1 MKLSGDPAS
10 FLLLRLNQPAAH
22 ARERRFRQFALRDV
36 DESDH
41 GPNNLFS
48 SQLRIG
54 PIFGRETCSISPPLH
69 LLFPVVSLP
78 GSYYPVNSTFL
89 HREQRSIRTSVMHQI
104 MHILAEHFVNALI
117 SQSAET
123 GEVAERAS
131 VFEVNPINGF
141 SS

>member
-1 MKLSGDPAS
+1 
-10 FLLLRLNQPAAH
+10 
-22 ARERRFRQFALRDV
+22 
-36 DESDH
+36 
-41 GPNNLFS
+41 
-48 SQLRIG
+48 
-54 PIFGRETCSISPPLH
+54 
-69 LLFPVVSLP
+69 
-78 GSYYPVNSTFL
+78 
-89 HREQRSIRTSVMHQI
+89 MHQI